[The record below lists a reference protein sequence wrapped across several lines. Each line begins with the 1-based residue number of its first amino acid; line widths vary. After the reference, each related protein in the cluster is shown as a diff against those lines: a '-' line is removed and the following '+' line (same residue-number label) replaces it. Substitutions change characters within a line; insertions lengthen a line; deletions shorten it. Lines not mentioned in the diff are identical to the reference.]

1 VGMNRNTVI
10 VDGTKPGHHRA
21 CSGAA
26 KWQRIG
32 ATGRDGIL
40 VDAVSGVTID
50 NLTVCN
56 YLTAPGSGEGGNEIW
71 WNGGDGTGTR
81 NLGAFSGQYLS
92 ATSSYW
98 ESGKPQG
105 EYGIFV
111 SNTTGPGRIAHT
123 YASNMA
129 DSDYYVGACPD
140 CNTVITDAHG
150 QYSALGY
157 SGTNSGGNL
166 VIKNSEFDHNK
177 TGVTTNSQNNDDAPS
192 PQDGIC
198 PDNGY
203 GPTGTHSCWMFANN
217 YVHDNN
223 NANVPSSGSAAFG
236 PPGGGLVISGGRTD
250 TVINNRFSRNGSW
263 AVLVA
268 PYLDTG
274 TPPPIAHCEGG
285 VDNYLGLG
293 CFYGPWA
300 NEIEQNFFKDNGG
313 FGNPTNGDLADLSE
327 LHDPGNCFHGN
338 FDFAGITSAPDAI
351 QTTHGTCGVPN
362 AGEAVL
368 GSPLSDQVLCAT
380 ELLGP
385 CDPSVGH
392 YPRGG
397 NVVMPALAPQPTMP
411 DPCVDVPA
419 NAWCPGGPPG
429 GDHGDGH
436 GDGHHGSFG
445 CGREGDD
452 RRR

>member
-1 VGMNRNTVI
+1 MRHVPATGCWLRPGDYRERGAGEAGVYITTPNIHVRGLDRNGVV
-10 VDGTKPGHHRA
+10 VDGTSGSTR
-21 CSGAA
+21 CSTHPADQAGA
-26 KWQRIG
+26 
-32 ATGRDGIL
+32 GRNGIEVFEADG
-40 VDAVSGVTID
+40 VHID

-56 YLTAPGSGEGGNEIW
+56 YLSGNGGGNEIW
-71 WNGGDGTGTR
+71 WNGGDGTGTQ
-81 NLGAFSGQYLS
+81 NLGAFGGQYLS

-129 DSDYYVGACPD
+129 DSGYYVGACPD
-140 CNTVITDAHG
+140 CNTVLADAHA
-150 QYSALGY
+150 QYNALGY
-157 SGTNSGGNL
+157 SGTNSGGHL
-166 VIKNSEFDHNK
+166 IIKNSEFDHNK

-198 PDNGY
+198 PDNGF
-203 GPTGTHSCWMFANN
+203 GPTGTHSCWMFTHN

-223 NANVPSSGSAAFG
+223 NANVPGSGTAELG

-274 TPPPIAHCEGG
+274 TPPPIAHCDGG

-300 NEIEQNFFKDNGG
+300 NEIANNTFKDNGG

-327 LHDPGNCFHGN
+327 LHDPGNCFHDN
-338 FDFAGITSAPDAI
+338 VDPAGITSAPADI
-351 QTTHGTCGVPN
+351 QTTHGTCGIPN
-362 AGEAVL
+362 PVRQFSVRH
-368 GSPLSDQVLCAT
+368 SPTKCSAPPNSSGRAT
-380 ELLGP
+380 RA
-385 CDPSVGH
+385 SVTT
-392 YPRGG
+392 R
-397 NVVMPALAPQPTMP
+397 AAPT
-411 DPCVDVPA
+411 
-419 NAWCPGGPPG
+419 W
-429 GDHGDGH
+429 
-436 GDGHHGSFG
+436 
-445 CGREGDD
+445 
-452 RRR
+452 